1 MKYLFF
7 ISCLLMHQSLHV
19 SSLIPSYNYVTTIQ
33 ASIPNIQD
41 EFGSEF
47 SLVVNGTTLILAAS
61 VPNLVTDPHVEIFK
75 SEDNGVTWIYSQSI
89 LCCPTSPSLDGKFV
103 SAFSENGTMLL
114 IGNPTSRGG
123 QEGHGGAMLYDYSDG
138 QYVNTSQDITCNA
151 PGPVYL
157 GESVALSGDRKW
169 TFVVGYS
176 GIEANL
182 IYTNTQT
189 NQCFLVTLT
198 NVNNLGSIAANF
210 DGSTLIISYTL
221 DEQYFQILVYTD
233 YSYQSSTNMPITLNF
248 NYPITLSLTR
258 DGSIFAVGLCGC
270 CVNIYNIS
278 DLTSPTQIITP
289 PPVSNT
295 VPFGCNVVLSDDGS
309 RLIVGSNGDNHGY
322 SYAYKRIGGVYQFDM
337 LIIPPFTN
345 CGGGGGDLA
354 IINTPGNTSV
364 VLIGGPTSGLLES
377 GQIAVFKSVPAMSV
391 TATPT
396 ASAMSTYSA
405 TYSSTASPSSSSSAT
420 TSSTASATGTST
432 ATPTSNSTTTPSSQ
446 PNDNIQPGANSPLL
460 GITTGISITGGIFG
474 SIIGYFLIR
483 WIRKWYK
490 SNKSNKKNYTPYI
503 SIESINNETSS
514 TGKESLITELY
525 ST

>member
-1 MKYLFF
+1 
-7 ISCLLMHQSLHV
+7 MHQSLHV
-19 SSLIPSYNYVTTIQ
+19 SSSISSYIYVTTIQ

-75 SEDNGVTWIYSQSI
+75 SVDNGVTWKYSQSI
-89 LCCPTSPSLDGKFV
+89 LCCPTSPSLDGSFV
-103 SAFSENGTMLL
+103 TSFSENGTILL
-114 IGNPTSRGG
+114 IGNPTSYPF
-123 QEGHGGAMLYDYSDG
+123 GGAILYFYSNG
-138 QYVNTSQDITCNA
+138 QYVNTSQDLTCNS
-151 PGPVYL
+151 PSTSVDYL
-157 GESVALSGDRKW
+157 GKSVALSGDGTW
-169 TFVVGYS
+169 AFVGVPGRS
-176 GIEANL
+176 TPCL
-182 IYTNTQT
+182 IYTNTLTSECSLLQFS
-189 NQCFLVTLT
+189 NFDGINNLVTK
-198 NVNNLGSIAANF
+198 SNF
-210 DGSTLIISYTL
+210 DGSILIISFLTY
-221 DEQYFQILVYTD
+221 QSSSMSAFVYTD
-233 YSYQSSTNMPITLNF
+233 FSYKSSTNQPITLYF

-278 DLTSPTQIITP
+278 DLTLPIQIITP
-289 PPVSNT
+289 PPVSNYL
-295 VPFGCNVVLSDDGS
+295 PFGCNTVLSDDGS
-309 RLIVGSNGDNHGY
+309 RLIVGSNSDNHGY
-322 SYAYKRIGGVYQFDM
+322 SYAYKNIGGVYQFDM
-337 LIIPPFTN
+337 FIIPPFTN
-345 CGGGGGDLA
+345 GGGGGGGLA
-354 IINTPGNTSV
+354 IVNTPGNTSV
-364 VLIGGPTSGLLES
+364 VLIGGPTSGFLES
-377 GQIAVFKSVPAMSV
+377 GQISVYKSVPAMSV

-405 TYSSTASPSSSSSAT
+405 TSSSTASPSSSSSAT
-420 TSSTASATGTST
+420 ASSTASATGTST

-483 WIRKWYK
+483 WIRKLYK
-490 SNKSNKKNYTPYI
+490 SSNKSNKNYTPYN
-503 SIESINNETSS
+503 SIDSINNETSS